1 VTDTAKI
8 GVRTGQSIDWVAIA
22 WRYGPWLL
30 LAALFAML
38 PKIFT
43 SGTAHTMMSMMGI
56 MIVFALSYNMLLGET
71 GLLSFGHA
79 VYYGLGGFLAVHA
92 MNTVARDAL
101 PIPVFLIPLVG
112 GFSGLLFGIIFG
124 SVSTRRGGTAF
135 AMISLGLGELVA
147 SSSLILRSFFGG
159 EEGVSTNRTKL
170 FRVFDLTFGPQLQV
184 YYLIAAWC
192 LICMIAMYALT
203 RTPFGRMCN
212 AVRDNPERAQFVGY
226 NPYAVRF
233 IAFSLSGLFAGIAGG
248 LAAINFELVNSSV
261 VGAAQSGTVLLAAYI
276 GGIGNFIGPVIGAV
290 LVTYLQVMLSDI
302 TEIWQLYFGLLFIG
316 MVMFAPGGIAGLI
329 LMHEPLWHAGAYRT
343 LLGRLIPA
351 YLLALVPALIA
362 VFGLLLVIEMTFRLM
377 VKASEGTRMTFF
389 SVPFDAASAVPWI
402 AAIVLLVGGFY
413 LFRRTWP
420 FIADAWQAAYTEIHR
435 ASRGAPK
442 SQP

>member
-1 VTDTAKI
+1 MTDAAKI
-8 GVRTGQSIDWVAIA
+8 GMRTAQPADWLGMA
-22 WRYGPWLL
+22 RQYGAWLL
-30 LAALFAML
+30 LAAAFAVL
-38 PKIFT
+38 PKIFA
-43 SGTAHTMMSMMGI
+43 SGTAHTMMSLMGI

-101 PIPVFLIPLVG
+101 PVPVFLIPLVG
-112 GFSGLLFGIIFG
+112 GFSGLVFEIVFG

-159 EEGVSTNRTKL
+159 EEGFSTNRTKL
-170 FRVFDLTFGPQLQV
+170 FRVFDLNFGPQLQV

-192 LICMIAMYALT
+192 LICMVAMYALT

-226 NPYAVRF
+226 NPYMVRF
-233 IAFSLSGLFAGIAGG
+233 IAFCLAGLFAGIAGG
-248 LAAINFELVNSSV
+248 LAAINFELVNASV
-261 VGAAQSGTVLLAAYI
+261 VGAAQSGTVLLAAYV
-276 GGIGNFIGPVIGAV
+276 GGIGNFIGPVIGAI
-290 LVTYLQVMLSDI
+290 LVTYLQVMLSDV
-302 TEIWQLYFGLLFIG
+302 TEIWQLYFGLLFIA

-329 LMHEPLWHAGAYRT
+329 FMHEPLWHAGAYRA
-343 LLGRLIPA
+343 LSGRLIPA
-351 YLLALVPALIA
+351 YLLALIPGLMALM
-362 VFGLLLVIEMTFRLM
+362 GLILVIEMTFRLM
-377 VKASEGTRMTFF
+377 VKASDGTRMSFF
-389 SVPFDAASAVPWI
+389 GVPLDAAGAAAWI
-402 AAIVLLVGGFY
+402 AAAVMLVGGFY

-420 FIADAWQAAYTEIHR
+420 FVADAWQHAHGEMQRARRSAA
-435 ASRGAPK
+435 
-442 SQP
+442 